1 MADPGTVDYTGHF
14 ERALDDKG
22 RLTLPS
28 DWRQAH
34 DESVTFMAY
43 ASDGHITVLPPDEA
57 QKVRNR
63 IKELKLSDK
72 VAQAA
77 ATKFSSEAQSFSFD
91 KAGRVM
97 LNALLLEKAGITR
110 EVVFAGSMTKFK
122 IFSPARWAEVE
133 ALAASPEGKNT
144 LEALG
149 V

>member
-1 MADPGTVDYTGHF
+1 MAEPSTVDYTGHF

-28 DWRQAH
+28 DWRRAH
-34 DESVTFMAY
+34 DETVTFMAY
-43 ASDGHITVLPPDEA
+43 VSEGHITVLPPDEA

-63 IKELKLSDK
+63 IKEIKLSDK

-91 KAGRVM
+91 KAGRVI
-97 LNALLLEKAGITR
+97 LNAQLLERAGI
-110 EVVFAGSMTKFK
+110 EQKVVFAGSMTKFK
-122 IFSPARWAEVE
+122 IFSPARWTEME
-133 ALAASPEGKNT
+133 ALAASAEGKNT